1 MKHIKLFEDFF
12 GSNLWSDTTYPQ
24 RGYNMDGHEAEQ
36 LFLDYIQRMYDS
48 PDFEKNTRKED
59 QLLQDIENYLSTGN
73 ANEIRKTVP
82 LIKKLLPYKKLYPE
96 MLDPSHSLQPF
107 DKIFRGMTMYY
118 DEVNN
123 LIDNCDKIV
132 KLRANIG
139 RNFIILKGAK
149 KKVKSR
155 QDAGFMSASTSLHT
169 AGTFIQMDE
178 GRWPV
183 VAAATFGKIEKKCIM
198 NPDFLNALNPMDE
211 SETWILGNEIEAQDV
226 YVAVFN
232 PKDYAT
238 SISFNENSA
247 YQRLMERTWGIWEDN
262 RTKQGK

>member
-24 RGYNMDGHEAEQ
+24 RAYNMESGDEV
-36 LFLDYIQRMYDS
+36 FLDYINRMYDS
-48 PDFEKNTRKED
+48 PEFEKNTRKED

-73 ANEIRKTVP
+73 SNEIRKTVS

-96 MLDPSHSLQPF
+96 MLDPGQSLQAF
-107 DKIFRGMTMYY
+107 DMIFRGMTMEYG
-118 DEVNN
+118 ELNN
-123 LIDNCDKIV
+123 LIDTCDRIV
-132 KLRANIG
+132 KLRANIN
-139 RNFIILKGAK
+139 RSFIILKGAK

-155 QDAGFMSASTSLHT
+155 QDSGFMSASTSIHT

-178 GRWPV
+178 GRWPI
-183 VAAATFGKIEKKCIM
+183 VAAAPFRKIEKKCIM

-232 PKDYAT
+232 PKDYET
-238 SISFNENSA
+238 SIALSENSA
-247 YQRLMERTWGIWEDN
+247 YKLLMERTWGIWNDN